1 MEASSLTRYLL
12 YQLYHSRHML
22 HTFAETQKE
31 EHLHEFRISLRQT
44 RSLVKLFVEDTLPFP
59 EALKTAVKA
68 TNPLR
73 ELDVLLDS
81 LTSAEYPKLLKQL
94 SKIRK
99 DTFKS
104 LFSADFE
111 KHVFARLD
119 EYYDL
124 IAQSNPDF
132 IPEILTQRVLTHYQ
146 HCLKTYQ
153 LLKQDAKPKR
163 LHRLRIEF
171 KDARYGFE
179 FLELSDIHKSRKI
192 IQHCKRLQ
200 NRLGAVQDA
209 LNQIE
214 WLEKLYQTHPSSAL
228 KALLHKQNKS
238 FKKLKDTTE
247 SEISPVR

>member
-12 YQLYHSRHML
+12 YQLYHARHML

-31 EHLHEFRISLRQT
+31 EHLHEFRIALRQT
-44 RSLVKLFVEDTLPFP
+44 RSLVRLFAENTLPFP
-59 EALKTAVKA
+59 EALKAAVKA
-68 TNPLR
+68 TNPIR

-81 LTSAEYPKLLKQL
+81 LASAEYPKLLKQL

-111 KHVFARLD
+111 KNVSSCLD

-124 IAQSNPDF
+124 IAQYNPDF

-146 HCLKTYQ
+146 HCLKAYQ
-153 LLKQDAKPKR
+153 TLTEDTKPKR
-163 LHRLRIEF
+163 LHHLRIEF

-179 FLELSDIHKSRKI
+179 FLALSDIHKGKKI

-200 NRLGAVQDA
+200 TRLGAVQDA

-247 SEISPVR
+247 SEISPAR